1 MADQLAYLMI
11 TPYSLSKSRTGA
23 IISRVISLVQAELV
37 GAHMFSPSDAFVD
50 RFKAGYEKCIG
61 DDPFCEV
68 LVSYVNENLRK
79 VNPLGI
85 TNRTMVLLF
94 RGENVVEHLR
104 RDVVG
109 SARPD
114 VAGDTVRGSFGD
126 FLVYPNGEVKYF
138 EPAVL
143 CAHDEACCRSQ
154 LKVLSDFSATDG
166 GVIEDAV
173 KFSDPTN
180 VETSLVIL
188 KPDNFYKRSRRAGNI
203 IDIFSKTGLFIVG
216 AKVLSMSV
224 AQGEEFYGPLKD
236 MFREKLVGRV
246 VETVH
251 ERLNGAFDFEVPLEV
266 SQKVGA
272 MLADLNAVTEFS
284 KIVEYMTGVDPR
296 TVSAAE
302 RNAPGKMQCLALLYR
317 GKNAIEKIRKWLG
330 ATDPSKAD
338 IGTVRSDFGRDLM
351 RNAAHASDSV
361 ASAERERKII
371 GLWRTEPNSEFKQII
386 DAYLA
391 Q

>member
-114 VAGDTVRGSFGD
+114 VAGDTVRGSFGA